1 MKYNEISDLSDIL
14 EEGFFSDKVVD
25 LVKEKRQWDS
35 DSEKILVE
43 ILHFVEKARSGEKQV
58 NSGKLSSDAI
68 DSIGAYSRAINMIAY
83 HSIAQKGR
91 NEERKALEDML
102 NSIDKEV
109 RRTLERHSIDPN
121 CLKITLQFFEFVK
134 DQTLHEASRYYSRKV
149 EVIQWPSL
157 LF

>member
-58 NSGKLSSDAI
+58 NF
-68 DSIGAYSRAINMIAY
+68 
-83 HSIAQKGR
+83 
-91 NEERKALEDML
+91 RKA
-102 NSIDKEV
+102 K
-109 RRTLERHSIDPN
+109 
-121 CLKITLQFFEFVK
+121 
-134 DQTLHEASRYYSRKV
+134 
-149 EVIQWPSL
+149 
-157 LF
+157 